1 MSNPY
6 ATFQVPKTYSELF
19 QKGAP
24 GNPPIQNT
32 RNATLYSKNAM
43 PLKGINSDNSSEFFY
58 GRRTYIEQSNAAVTP
73 VQNIQKKWIGG
84 NRDGSSVIDRRRTAA
99 IGQGSI
105 NTEGTAITNQT
116 VDQNT
121 VRQSLTRVRNGGGA
135 VPPKSRHFKGTFIM

>member
-6 ATFQVPKTYSELF
+6 ATFQVPNTYSELF

-32 RNATLYSKNAM
+32 QNAILYSKNAM

-58 GRRTYIEQSNAAVTP
+58 GRRTYIEQSNAVIPP
-73 VQNIQKKWIGG
+73 VQNVQKKWIGG

-105 NTEGTAITNQT
+105 NPDGMAISNQT
-116 VDQNT
+116 VDRNT
-121 VRQSLTRVRNGGGA
+121 VRQSLTRVRNGGAA
-135 VPPKSRHFKGTFIM
+135 VPPKCRHFKGTFTM